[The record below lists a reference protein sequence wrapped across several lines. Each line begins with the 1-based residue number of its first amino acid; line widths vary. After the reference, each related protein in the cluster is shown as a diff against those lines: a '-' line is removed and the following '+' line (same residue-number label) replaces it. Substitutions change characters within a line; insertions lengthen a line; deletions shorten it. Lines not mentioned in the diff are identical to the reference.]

1 MKHESFVA
9 MYFICLLFFLF
20 IAQLKDAEYA
30 RMKIYLNNTV
40 SISSVSDICE
50 LSDQSVLT
58 RHMLLKDSKYI
69 AYTCIHII
77 TLLQFFIEMLQY
89 DWL

>member
-69 AYTCIHII
+69 AYIHII